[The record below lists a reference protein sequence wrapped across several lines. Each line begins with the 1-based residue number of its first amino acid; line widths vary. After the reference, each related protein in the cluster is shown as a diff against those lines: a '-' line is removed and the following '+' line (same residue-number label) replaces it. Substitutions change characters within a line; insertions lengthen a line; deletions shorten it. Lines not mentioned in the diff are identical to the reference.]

1 MNRRTL
7 LRQSVAALSL
17 AAGATSLGKAVLLAQ
32 PATPA
37 AQLSTLGY
45 PELAVSVDDKGFT
58 LPSGVVAGRTLMTV
72 DNTGGKEL
80 HFFAA
85 RVPDDVSNA
94 DVASGMATPDVDPPW
109 FDMTKLTLLGTP
121 DWPQPG
127 ASAHGV
133 VDLTEGR
140 WLFLDPID
148 GRDVAILQVGP
159 GSNAKTATEPA
170 ADVEIGLVEMD
181 FTGLDAPLPS
191 GPTVWKITNH
201 GALDHELAVLP
212 VATDMTKDKLITQI
226 GDLMQGKGDPSSFAP
241 IAGQGAISRGG
252 TSWQQFDLPAGRFAA
267 VCMAPSA
274 DPTSFEPHAMMG
286 MVRLFTVH

>member
-7 LRQSVAALSL
+7 LRQSAAALSL

-37 AQLSTLGY
+37 AQLTTLGF

-72 DNTGGKEL
+72 DNKGENEL

-85 RVPDDVSNA
+85 RIPDDVSDA
-94 DVASGMATPDVDPPW
+94 DLATGMATPDVDPPW

-127 ASAHGV
+127 AKAHGV

-148 GRDVAILQVGP
+148 GRDVAILQVGS
-159 GSNAKTATEPA
+159 GSDAKTATEPA
-170 ADVEIGLVEMD
+170 ADVEIGLVEMISRTRRTTAIRPD
-181 FTGLDAPLPS
+181 RLEDRQPWRARPRTG
-191 GPTVWKITNH
+191 
-201 GALDHELAVLP
+201 GAAGRRRHDQRQADRADRRP
-212 VATDMTKDKLITQI
+212 D
-226 GDLMQGKGDPSSFAP
+226 
-241 IAGQGAISRGG
+241 AGQRRSVFVCAGRRSRGH
-252 TSWQQFDLPAGRFAA
+252 LPRRDGLAA
-267 VCMAPSA
+267 VRPPGRPLCRGCMAPSP
-274 DPTSFEPHAMMG
+274 DPSSFEPHAMMG
-286 MVRLFTVH
+286 MVRLFTVQ

>member
-7 LRQSVAALSL
+7 LKQSVAALSL
-17 AAGATSLGKAVLLAQ
+17 AAVATSLGKAVSLARS
-32 PATPA
+32 PTPA
-37 AQLSTLGY
+37 AQLTAFGY
-45 PELAVSVDDKGFT
+45 PELVVSVDDKGFT

-72 DNTGGKEL
+72 ANTGEKEL

-85 RVPDDVSNA
+85 RIPDDVSDA
-94 DVASGMATPDVDPPW
+94 DLASSMATPDVDPPW

-121 DWPQPG
+121 DWPRPG
-127 ASAHGV
+127 AKAQGV

-159 GSNAKTATEPA
+159 GADPKEAKTPA

-181 FTGLDAPLPS
+181 FTGLDHPLPA

-201 GALDHELAVLP
+201 GALDHELAVLA
-212 VATDMTKDKLITQI
+212 VAPDMTKEKLIAQI
-226 GDLMQGKGDPSSFAP
+226 GDLMQGKGDPSSFDP
-241 IAGQGAISRGG
+241 VAGQGAISRGG
-252 TSWQQFDLPAGRFAA
+252 TSWQQFDLPAGRYAA
-267 VCMAPSA
+267 VCMAPSP
-274 DPTSFEPHAMMG
+274 DPSSFEPHAMMG
-286 MVRLFTVH
+286 MVRLVTVQ